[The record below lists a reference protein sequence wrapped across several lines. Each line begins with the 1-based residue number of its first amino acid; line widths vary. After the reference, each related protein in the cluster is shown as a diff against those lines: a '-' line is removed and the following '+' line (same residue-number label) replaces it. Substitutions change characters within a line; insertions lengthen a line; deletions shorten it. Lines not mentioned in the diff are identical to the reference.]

1 MPSTRSFNDIKCIYM
16 ESGYVDYKIC
26 DRDFDCENCPF
37 DKAIHDQGSSNKL
50 IKSDIA
56 LEEKNPNR
64 KFDNDREIP
73 SDLLFSKNHV
83 WIKKNDKEEYLL
95 GVDHL
100 AQNVVRRIS
109 TFQFPFVGSQVDK
122 DKPILWVIGKWGV
135 VSIPSPINCI
145 IQEIN
150 SDVLLN
156 INNFFF
162 EDIYKLWLLKVKA
175 IDQIHLSKLNQGR
188 AHNKLLSE
196 DLLTIKNFM
205 GKVTDNPLLGTTMYN
220 GGDLLINSPDHLI
233 NKEYVQLLK
242 LIFNKK

>member
-1 MPSTRSFNDIKCIYM
+1 MINSKSIKCIYM

-26 DRDFDCENCPF
+26 DQDFDCENCPF

-50 IKSDIA
+50 MRSDIA

-64 KFDNDREIP
+64 KFDSGREIP
-73 SDLLFSKNHV
+73 SDLLFSKNHI
-83 WIKKNDKEEYLL
+83 WIKKIDKEKYLL

-122 DKPILWVIGKWGV
+122 DKPILWVIGKWGIA
-135 VSIPSPINCI
+135 SIPSPINCV

-150 SDVLLN
+150 SELLLN

-162 EDIYKLWLLKVKA
+162 EDIYKVWMLKVKTT
-175 IDQIHLSKLNQGR
+175 DQINLIKFNQAEKHR
-188 AHNKLLSE
+188 NLLSE
-196 DLLTIKNFM
+196 DLLTIKFFVEKIIDSPM
-205 GKVTDNPLLGTTMYN
+205 LGTTMYD
-220 GGDLLINSPDHLI
+220 GGELLTNLPDQLS
-233 NKEYVQLLK
+233 KKDYVQLLK
-242 LIFNKK
+242 LIFSKK